1 MDFPDSEA
9 DGRRRAEQ
17 FVRLLTEDA
26 TATDALLGGL
36 TELRD
41 LVFLGAGLT
50 TLARTEAR
58 SLPPAQRAQASSRL
72 VRLGQLRDAQHD
84 DVDGL
89 RVWLRQAGEEVL
101 FVRALLAGSAGA

>member
-1 MDFPDSEA
+1 MYFPDSEA

-17 FVRLLTEDA
+17 FVRLLVEDA
-26 TATDALLGGL
+26 EASDELLSGL

-50 TLARTEAR
+50 SLARTEAR

-72 VRLGQLRDAQHD
+72 VRLGQLRDAHRD
-84 DVDGL
+84 DADGL
-89 RVWLRQAGEEVL
+89 RGWLRQAGEEVL
-101 FVRALLAGSAGA
+101 FVRALLAGVG